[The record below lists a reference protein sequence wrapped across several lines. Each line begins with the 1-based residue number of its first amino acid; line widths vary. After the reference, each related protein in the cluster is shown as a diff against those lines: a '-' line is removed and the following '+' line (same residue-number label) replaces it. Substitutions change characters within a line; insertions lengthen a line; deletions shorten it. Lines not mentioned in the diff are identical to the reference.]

1 MEYSALDGVLASL
14 PTATQEIK
22 KMLKELKE
30 ADNMIVKCDT
40 LSEQFSTAIQ
50 ACYIA
55 LEAEASPYIVL
66 FQHLRQHKRLFS
78 EMYREFKM
86 QEHIDDKKFDDLEQ
100 DNTLKIIKKKLLL
113 KITTH
118 FYYFSRIH
126 IDRLENIITE
136 SQKIIHEHDLRKPLQ
151 HLQHLPSIEKSLLYI
166 HAYLQQDNTTALYL
180 SIVSKLQRLQELIEA
195 KELAIVNEEE
205 LVKGTPYYTAIPFQN
220 IFESLSSQ
228 ANSDTYYRV
237 QIVSDESTEA
247 KFWFDCDNHRYAINN
262 KASILY
268 EACMTQDE
276 IEPYHYT
283 IQTIVPGTVQKVSE
297 GWKIIKKAVTK
308 IS

>member
-30 ADNMIVKCDT
+30 TDNIIAKYDT
-40 LSEQFSTAIQ
+40 LSEQFSTAVQ
-50 ACYIA
+50 ACHIA
-55 LEAEASPYIVL
+55 LEAEASPYIIL
-66 FQHLRQHKRLFS
+66 FHHLRQHKRLFS
-78 EMYREFKM
+78 EMYGVFKM
-86 QEHIDDKKFDDLEQ
+86 QEYIDDKEFDDLEQ
-100 DNTLKIIKKKLLL
+100 NNTLKIEKKKLLL
-113 KITTH
+113 KITSH
-118 FYYFSRIH
+118 FYYFSGIH
-126 IDRLENIITE
+126 IGRLENIITE

-166 HAYLQQDNTTALYL
+166 HEYLKQDNTDLYL

-205 LVKGTPYYTAIPFQN
+205 LVKGTPYYATIPFQN

-228 ANSDTYYRV
+228 AHSYTYYRV

-283 IQTIVPGTVQKVSE
+283 IQTIVPGTVQKVNE